1 MKFWNLKF
9 LEPSWPPQA
18 RKWTTLPLCRCY
30 YLADSAVTVQNK
42 TTVLHI
48 NCDMWRCGTLT
59 CSSHTGLSV
68 VLGLISDFQ
77 FPVWTGLRVVK
88 FKMSHTLAHF
98 TQLSGNLS
106 TLFIYFD
113 VPSFPRSHINYR
125 LETGS
130 IFSPGTTLF
139 GFQARFSPSRNLVK
153 SCSQTAANTH
163 ALSSPSSSSLY
174 RVLIS
179 PYPHQEGNKPE
190 SLSGTRVISTNS
202 RRELSSSFFPA
213 GQCTERYSP
222 HSDRNINLF
231 LSSSG

>member
-30 YLADSAVTVQNK
+30 YLADPVVTVQNK

-130 IFSPGTTLF
+130 IFLPAQLSLV
-139 GFQARFSPSRNLVK
+139 SRLAFHQVGIWLRVVHR
-153 SCSQTAANTH
+153 QLPTPTH
-163 ALSSPSSSSLY
+163 YHHHHHHHYTGSW
-174 RVLIS
+174 
-179 PYPHQEGNKPE
+179 
-190 SLSGTRVISTNS
+190 
-202 RRELSSSFFPA
+202 
-213 GQCTERYSP
+213 
-222 HSDRNINLF
+222 
-231 LSSSG
+231 